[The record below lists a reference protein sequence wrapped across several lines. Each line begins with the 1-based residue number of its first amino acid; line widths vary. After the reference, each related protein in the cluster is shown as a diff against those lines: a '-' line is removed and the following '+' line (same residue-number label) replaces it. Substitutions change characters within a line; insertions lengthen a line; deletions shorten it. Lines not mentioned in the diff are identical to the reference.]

1 MDRLPAGARTRTHS
15 LTHTYTHTHIHTLTH
30 SHTHSFSLSELIH
43 AEVTAAWLSAVPSQ
57 RGGKCSGRMRRCE
70 WDGGRRGEG
79 GVLSAV
85 WEDERERSERRA
97 GNLHTHTHT
106 DRRAGRQTRNH
117 VFIRAGSLRLGVH
130 AH

>member
-15 LTHTYTHTHIHTLTH
+15 LTHSLTLPHTHIHTLTH

-57 RGGKCSGRMRRCE
+57 RGGKCSGRMGRCG
-70 WDGGRRGEG
+70 WDGGRREG

-97 GNLHTHTHT
+97 GNLHTHT

-117 VFIRAGSLRLGVH
+117 VFIRAGSPGLAVH

>member
-1 MDRLPAGARTRTHS
+1 MRGNNADGPVAGGCAHTHS
-15 LTHTYTHTHIHTLTH
+15 LTHTYTHTYIYTH

-97 GNLHTHTHT
+97 GNLHTHTH
-106 DRRAGRQTRNH
+106 
-117 VFIRAGSLRLGVH
+117 
-130 AH
+130 